1 MGKKKKNSNNA
12 GKHESL
18 RNMEFRIKTVK
29 VYIME
34 FFKERLEIF
43 GDIIFKMMELSLV
56 TVDWPIQTNG

>member
-1 MGKKKKNSNNA
+1 
-12 GKHESL
+12 
-18 RNMEFRIKTVK
+18 MEFRIKTVK